1 MRQRRPPPQDR
12 ISETSGAG
20 HGALRRRGSP
30 QPLGESASFA
40 GHHQRQ
46 VAAPAPVRSFILILL
61 VGGPG
66 LITGVTYFLVVAML
80 IKLVRLLRRI
90 QPTRREPGRFFIA
103 LRGGP
108 LAPATIGWRTLPV
121 RNSLTISRRVLRLD
135 PVLGRIGNCGEP
147 SDLLRFSLQAQP

>member
-1 MRQRRPPPQDR
+1 
-12 ISETSGAG
+12 
-20 HGALRRRGSP
+20 
-30 QPLGESASFA
+30 
-40 GHHQRQ
+40 
-46 VAAPAPVRSFILILL
+46 VRSFILILL

-108 LAPATIGWRTLPV
+108 LAPATIGWRTVPV
-121 RNSLTISRRVLRLD
+121 RISLTD
-135 PVLGRIGNCGEP
+135 QPGEFCDWILSSVGSEIVVSHRTCSDSVFRP
-147 SDLLRFSLQAQP
+147 SLTHTR